1 MNSTDR
7 EEFAKRMTG
16 MAEVYGSPL
25 SDMALEIYFDAF
37 KDFTY
42 EQFCQGFSSVVKTH
56 KYKNMPNPAEI
67 IDAIEGGSEVKA
79 LTAWDEVLTDIR
91 KRGRLQGG
99 KFDNP
104 AIEQAIR
111 VCGGWEKI
119 CAGDEQDLQ
128 WVKKEFI
135 EAYGAVNH
143 TAYKTAIEA
152 REIISA
158 LTQGIG

>member
-1 MNSTDR
+1 MQENDIG
-7 EEFAKRMTG
+7 EFGKIILGLSEIFGGEM
-16 MAEVYGSPL
+16 SPIAIDIYFNAL
-25 SDMALEIYFDAF
+25 SD
-37 KDFTY
+37 FTID
-42 EQFCQGFSSVVKTH
+42 EVSKGISSVVKSRV
-56 KYKNMPNPAEI
+56 YNGMPKPAEI
-67 IDAIEGGSEVKA
+67 IEAISGSSNVQA
-79 LTAWDEVLTDIR
+79 ITAWDEVLTDIR

-143 TAYKTAIEA
+143 TVYKTAIEA
-152 REIISA
+152 KEIIKS
-158 LTQGIG
+158 LTDGIG